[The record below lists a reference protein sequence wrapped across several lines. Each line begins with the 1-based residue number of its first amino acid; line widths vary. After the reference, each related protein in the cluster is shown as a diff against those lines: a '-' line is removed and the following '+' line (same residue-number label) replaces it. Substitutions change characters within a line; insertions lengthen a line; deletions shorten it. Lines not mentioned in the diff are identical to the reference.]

1 MGKTADLPA
10 KSTGNPSS
18 TICAA
23 AFKPVGEY
31 RLRPA
36 AEQDLREIWSYGT
49 ERWSHD
55 QAERYLNLLFDK
67 FEEIAA
73 FPDSVR
79 MCLGSKRIIVGV
91 EWVFTWFSIE
101 NWTLPL
107 SISSVFFMNA
117 WMWNASLIKAS
128 CRKPESA
135 RCSQFLFT
143 HRTENRFPLFG
154 PMLS

>member
-55 QAERYLNLLFDK
+55 QAERYLNILFDK

-73 FPDSVR
+73 FPDSGEDVSWIKNDYRRRRVCVHLVFYRKLDLAIIDIIRVFHER
-79 MCLGSKRIIVGV
+79 MDV
-91 EWVFTWFSIE
+91 EGQLE
-101 NWTLPL
+101 
-107 SISSVFFMNA
+107 
-117 WMWNASLIKAS
+117 
-128 CRKPESA
+128 
-135 RCSQFLFT
+135 
-143 HRTENRFPLFG
+143 
-154 PMLS
+154 

>member
-36 AEQDLREIWSYGT
+36 AEQDLREIWAYGT
-49 ERWSHD
+49 QRWSHE

-73 FPDSVR
+73 FPDSGEDV
-79 MCLGSKRIIVGV
+79 SWIKRDYRRRRVGV
-91 EWVFTWFSIE
+91 HMIFY
-101 NWTLPL
+101 
-107 SISSVFFMNA
+107 
-117 WMWNASLIKAS
+117 
-128 CRKPESA
+128 RKLDLAIIDIIRVLHE
-135 RCSQFLFT
+135 RMDVERQLD
-143 HRTENRFPLFG
+143 
-154 PMLS
+154 